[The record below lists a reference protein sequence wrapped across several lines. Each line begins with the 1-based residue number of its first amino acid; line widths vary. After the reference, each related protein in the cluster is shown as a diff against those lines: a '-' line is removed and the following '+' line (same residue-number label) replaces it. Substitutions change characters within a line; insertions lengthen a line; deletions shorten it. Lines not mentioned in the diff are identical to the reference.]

1 MDIAYR
7 PITREDRRAV
17 SALARRAFGVLGRF
31 MVSLEEGGHVA
42 ERDGTMLGATVLTTF
57 RAGGRR
63 YGLTSWVM
71 VSPDARGL
79 GIASRL
85 IDLAHEWFHEH
96 EVDATLALIE
106 GYNQS
111 SSKIFGGR
119 GYRRLRPVDQVRVL
133 GGALPFV
140 WLKSF
145 LVVSLGHFLWYRP
158 ADGAPAGEPGDDAA
172 DGLSVVALDAGRT
185 PPASPAMRSAIS
197 WLGSLLFN
205 ALVIWVLVLRWGVRV
220 PPAWTLLVVVAVPV
234 LLLGSRSVSFVLVAS
249 LRGMRT
255 RFRSWEGGS
264 PLALAIAAAFGGY
277 LPLPG
282 SHYPADEPYR
292 YTDALPTLGP
302 ASLAALAGPLGLLI
316 AARAALLLAGPGGVA
331 NLLFEVFVSVATL
344 HVVVD
349 LLPFFPLWATA
360 GHQLW
365 RWSRA
370 WWCVVAVLVAATVAF
385 PFVMA

>member
-1 MDIAYR
+1 MDVTYR
-7 PITREDRRAV
+7 PVTRDDRRAI
-17 SALARRAFGVLGRF
+17 SSLAARAFGVAGRF

-42 ERDGTMLGATVLTTF
+42 ERDGTVLGATVLTTF

-71 VSPDARGL
+71 VAPQARGL

-85 IDLAHEWFHEH
+85 IDLAHEWFRER

-111 SSKIFGGR
+111 SSKIFGGL
-119 GYRRLRPVDQVRVL
+119 GYRRLRPVDQLRVF
-133 GGALPFV
+133 GGGLPLV

-145 LVVSLGHFLWYRP
+145 LVVSIGHFLWYRP
-158 ADGAPAGEPGDDAA
+158 ADGERADGEPVREPG
-172 DGLSVVALDAGRT
+172 S

-197 WLGSLLFN
+197 WFGSLLFN
-205 ALVIWVLVLRWGVRV
+205 ALVIWILMLRWDVSV
-220 PPAWTLLVVVAVPV
+220 PLAWTLLVVAAVPV
-234 LLLGSRSVSFVLVAS
+234 VLLGSRSGLFVIAAS
-249 LRGMRT
+249 LGGMRT

-264 PLALAIAAAFGGY
+264 PLALAIAAVFGGY

-282 SHYPADEPYR
+282 SHYPAEEPYR
-292 YTDALPTLGP
+292 YTDVLPALGP
-302 ASLAALAGPLGLLI
+302 ASLAALTGPLGALI
-316 AARAALLLAGPGGVA
+316 AARAVLLFAGPIGLADLLL
-331 NLLFEVFVSVATL
+331 EVFGSVATL
-344 HVVVD
+344 HVVIE
-349 LLPFFPLWATA
+349 LLPFFPLWGTA
-360 GHQLW
+360 GHQVW

-370 WWCVVAVLVAATVAF
+370 WWCVVAVLVAAVVAI